1 MKLTLFKTFCLC
13 MYDMALWKYYSATT
27 YCKLKSAYNKCVKKM
42 FGYTGRDSMTGV
54 FFDLS
59 LPTLYTVVH
68 NSRVLFANQCLRSCL
83 TRLYNSF

>member
-1 MKLTLFKTFCLC
+1 

-42 FGYTGRDSMTGV
+42 FGYTRRDSMTGV

-59 LPTLYTVVH
+59 LPTLDTVVH
-68 NSRVLFANQCLRSCL
+68 NSRVLFTNQCLRSCNKIVRWFL
-83 TRLYNSF
+83 TIRVY